1 MIGIE
6 KIIEKILLEARNDAA
21 ETIERA
27 KEKSLAIAKSYSDK
41 AKDAETAAA
50 AEAQKEA
57 DGIIN
62 RARSSVETAKRNALL
77 EEQARIIDDVFEEA
91 FESIRSLPEDKY
103 CEFLVAIAARALVE
117 QIESEKKS
125 LELYGEDED
134 AVEIEKYEII
144 LNKKDR
150 DTLGTTLMEGLRRT
164 VIGKVPKE
172 ILDKV
177 CISGEIAEITG
188 GLILRYGD
196 IESNCSLS
204 LIFAHVR
211 EKLEGAVSKKLFS

>member
-103 CEFLVAIAARALVE
+103 CEFLVAIAARALIE

>member
-6 KIIEKILLEARNDAA
+6 KIIEKILLEARKDAA
-21 ETIERA
+21 ETIEKA
-27 KEKSLAIAKSYSDK
+27 KEKSLAISRGY
-41 AKDAETAAA
+41 AERAEKVEAELNEAA
-50 AEAQKEA
+50 QRDA
-57 DGIIN
+57 DGIIA
-62 RARSSVETAKRNALL
+62 RARSSMETVKRNALL
-77 EEQARIIDDVFEEA
+77 EERARIIDDVFDEA
-91 FESIRSLPEDKY
+91 FESIKSLPDDKY
-103 CEFLVAIAARALVE
+103 CEFLVAIAVRALTE
-117 QIESEKKS
+117 QLENEKRS

-150 DTLGTTLMEGLRRT
+150 DTHGGALLEGIRRT

-172 ILDKV
+172 IVDKV
-177 CISGEIAEITG
+177 CIAGEVADITG

-204 LIFAHVR
+204 IIFAHVR
-211 EKLEGAVSKKLFS
+211 ESLEGEVSRKLFS

>member
-103 CEFLVAIAARALVE
+103 CEFLVAIAARALIE

-177 CISGEIAEITG
+177 CISSEIAEITG